1 MHRWDFW
8 IEIQKAP
15 QVRKNESALLVSE
28 DFNEER
34 AQKAGGLS
42 LVPLKHKINLNF
54 DLCDRKC
61 RPFSSK
67 LHLQRRLLSTLWRY
81 EDGMV
86 KGWDW
91 IRVMEIGCGWSKQN
105 LLLLLLFKLQSGS
118 NFGQLR
124 KIASRCTGSKL
135 TERAKKSLWMS

>member
-1 MHRWDFW
+1 MC
-8 IEIQKAP
+8 
-15 QVRKNESALLVSE
+15 QVRVSEQKSRKPRRGEKFQTALLVSE

-86 KGWDW
+86 KGWD
-91 IRVMEIGCGWSKQN
+91 
-105 LLLLLLFKLQSGS
+105 
-118 NFGQLR
+118 
-124 KIASRCTGSKL
+124 
-135 TERAKKSLWMS
+135 